1 MGDARRRLAAA
12 ERAARAGGAV
22 AQRLFRTE
30 LTVETKAGKT
40 DTVTVADRDAQRRVI
55 ESLARNHPEE
65 PVVGEEE
72 DARKTVPATG
82 AAWIVDPIDGTNNYV
97 RGGRVWGTAVA
108 CVRGGEPVAAALELP
123 ALGDTYLAAD
133 DGASLNGNA
142 CAVSEESDP
151 EAFQVVLPGFWALG
165 ERAPLREL
173 VDGLA
178 ARFGDLRRIGSAQA
192 SLAGV
197 ADGQFEAAVTN
208 TAMAP
213 WDTVAGV
220 HLVRE
225 AGGRVTDLNGE
236 RWTPDA
242 AGLVASNGARHDELL
257 GALEGAGPQS

>member
-1 MGDARRRLAAA
+1 MGDDARRRLAAA
-12 ERAARAGGAV
+12 KRGALAGGEV
-22 AQRLFRTE
+22 AKRLFRTD
-30 LTVETKAGKT
+30 LTVETKSSKN

-55 ESLARNHPEE
+55 ESLARTHPEE

-72 DARKTVPATG
+72 DERKTVPETG

-108 CVRGGEPVAAALELP
+108 SVRDGEALAAAFEMP
-123 ALGDTYLAAD
+123 ALGDTYAAAN
-133 DGASLNGNA
+133 DGATLNGA
-142 CAVSEESDP
+142 PCRVSKERDP
-151 EAFQVVLPGFWALG
+151 TAFQVVLPGFWAHG
-165 ERAPLREL
+165 ERDPLRQL

-178 ARFGDLRRIGSAQA
+178 ARIGDLRRIGSAQA

-197 ADGQFEAAVTN
+197 ADGQFDAAVTN

-225 AGGRVTDLNGE
+225 AGGRVTDVDGE

-242 AGLVASNGARHDELL
+242 SGVVASNGACHDALL
-257 GALEGAGPQS
+257 GALEGRPQP